1 MKLSFTEFFSD
12 VKNSIMN
19 FQYKAGISRKYY
31 VSVLAIF
38 CQLRSILHPSLCA
51 SHGGDSHDCA
61 SLWPSAPFCFCWR
74 HQQIREWK
82 EREAGVDGVLMTW
95 PTLRSRLF
103 RQWHWGSSFHTALS
117 CLQPPVTLPLPCPIS
132 PGSHSF
138 LLLTAPGCLTIPFGS
153 VNSAHVS
160 VKSTFIKR
168 PRGKPL
174 GRHWFLAKTMTHK

>member
-1 MKLSFTEFFSD
+1 MWRILYWTFSIKLESVENITYLCWLSSANLDPFSTLLC
-12 VKNSIMN
+12 VPPMGVTPMTVRHS
-19 FQYKAGISRKYY
+19 GSLLPY
-31 VSVLAIF
+31 VSVGGTS
-38 CQLRSILHPSLCA
+38 RSES
-51 SHGGDSHDCA
+51 GKRG
-61 SLWPSAPFCFCWR
+61 
-74 HQQIREWK
+74 

-95 PTLRSRLF
+95 PILRSRLF

-168 PRGKPL
+168 PQGKPL
-174 GRHWFLAKTMTHK
+174 GLPLVSSQNHDS